1 MMTSFKVLIHC
12 QTILQ
17 KIVVRLHFQTNYT
30 FTITL
35 FAQYYIT
42 NRLNFLFWPLLRKLL
57 LKLKIT

>member
-17 KIVVRLHFQTNYT
+17 KIVVRLHFQTSYT

-42 NRLNFLFWPLLRKLL
+42 NRLNFLFWSLLRKLL